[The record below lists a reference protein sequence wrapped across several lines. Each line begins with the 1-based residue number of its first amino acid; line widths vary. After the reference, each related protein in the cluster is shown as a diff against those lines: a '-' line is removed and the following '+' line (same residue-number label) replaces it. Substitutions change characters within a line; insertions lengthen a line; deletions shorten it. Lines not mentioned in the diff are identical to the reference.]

1 MGRLQRSWSILKS
14 SFRVLSKN
22 RVLLFFPII
31 NFIIVLFICS
41 LFILPA
47 GYIFFKS
54 YGDKSSFEK
63 IIQVQK
69 TLAPANQAV
78 QANGEQVNAEAEFK
92 MKTIHW
98 VIWGCLYI
106 FSIFVATYLN
116 VAFYTE
122 ILNAVRGGS
131 VDIANG
137 FRVAN
142 GKIIQIFFWACL
154 AGSVGLIIKIL
165 EEKLDI
171 LGKIIMRIIGIT
183 WSIAALFV
191 IPVIVT
197 EDASNRNPFS
207 YLKKSSAIIVKT
219 WGESLVG
226 YVGFGML
233 NTVVFFCSFIAMI
246 GFDIFALKV
255 LGGQLG
261 TTLAIACSVTWLIL
275 IIAFMYIVGVAEKIY
290 RGALYLYASEGIIPE
305 QYSQEVLETAW
316 KTKKKKR

>member
-1 MGRLQRSWSILKS
+1 VEEDS
-14 SFRVLSKN
+14 
-22 RVLLFFPII
+22 
-31 NFIIVLFICS
+31 
-41 LFILPA
+41 
-47 GYIFFKS
+47 
-54 YGDKSSFEK
+54 E
-63 IIQVQK
+63 
-69 TLAPANQAV
+69 
-78 QANGEQVNAEAEFK
+78 

-106 FSIFVATYLN
+106 FLIFVATYLN

-154 AGSVGLIIKIL
+154 AGSVGIIIKMI

-197 EDASNRNPFS
+197 EEASNRNPFS
-207 YLKKSSAIIVKT
+207 YLKKSSSIIVKT

-233 NTVVFFCSFIAMI
+233 NGLVFFCSFIVML
-246 GFDIFALKV
+246 GFNIFALAV

-261 TTLAIACSVTWLIL
+261 TTLAITCSVSWLIL
-275 IIAFMYIVGVAEKIY
+275 LIAFMYIVGVAEKIY

-305 QYSQEVLETAW
+305 EYSQEVMESAW
-316 KTKKKKR
+316 KIRKVKQAR